1 MSNRELGGTVA
12 NSEEA
17 SNPIVTV
24 RHLLVLSLVFAAQRP
39 LETAEHRPMGG
50 GGECLEGQWPK
61 GKCLVLDTRDMSD
74 M

>member
-1 MSNRELGGTVA
+1 MSNRELGGTAA

-50 GGECLEGQWPK
+50 GGQDVL
-61 GKCLVLDTRDMSD
+61 GKLKKCVRFRVA
-74 M
+74 